1 MKRSCNS
8 KSTTQ
13 RCFTLIEL
21 LVVIAIIAILAAML
35 LPALGKAKERGKT
48 SSCHNNLRQIG
59 TFCAMY
65 MSDQNDHLLSGK
77 TKAGVAPFWWMKISD
92 FEPKTY
98 GGFGYVNWKSKVLH
112 CPSQKYTDSTWSL
125 GNSKNKSVVNYSYTT
140 KISEANTSRNIK
152 RRWSEVMIAMDG
164 NVRILSG
171 AYYIY
176 GTITYLR
183 YLPGK
188 PLIEGQNWPTPIHI
202 KMNNHLYFDGHV
214 GSLNPNNVPD
224 DDLRIN

>member
-1 MKRSCNS
+1 MKHSCNAGRT
-8 KSTTQ
+8 KHT
-13 RCFTLIEL
+13 CFTLIEL
-21 LVVIAIIAILAAML
+21 LIVIAIIAILAGML
-35 LPALGKAKERGKT
+35 LPALGKAKEHSKT
-48 SSCHNNLRQIG
+48 SNCQNNLRQIG
-59 TFCAMY
+59 TFCTMY
-65 MSDQNDHLLSGK
+65 ASDQNDYLVSGK
-77 TKAGVAPFWWMKISD
+77 TKAGAAPYWWMKVSD
-92 FEPKTY
+92 YKPW
-98 GGFGYVNWKSKVLH
+98 GLGYVQWRSKVFH

-125 GNSKNKSVVNYSYTT
+125 GNSNPKSVVNYSYTT
-140 KISEANTSRNIK
+140 KISESNTSKNIK

-164 NVRILSG
+164 NVRIDAG

-188 PLIEGQNWPTPIHI
+188 PLITGQSWPTPIHI